1 MNNAFSEEDRELI
14 GEDIP
19 LGRFGLP
26 EDVAKAVL
34 YLADDADFV
43 TGITLNVSGGEVV

>member
-1 MNNAFSEEDRELI
+1 MNRAFSAEDRELI
-14 GEDIP
+14 KEDIP
-19 LGRFGLP
+19 LGRFGTP

-43 TGITLNVSGGEVV
+43 TGVTLNVSGGEVV